1 MTTRIF
7 SSGIRRR
14 EDPRLITGTASYT
27 DDIQLPGM
35 AHAAILRS
43 PHAHARIKSIDTSA
57 AEAADGVVAVFT
69 GADIDLA
76 PIPCAWH
83 VPDSDLKLVDHPAI
97 ASEVVRYQGD
107 GVAVVVADCRYA
119 AEDALE
125 LIDVDYEP
133 LPVVMEPDK
142 ALEDGAPQLHEDAPN
157 NQAFHWVMTGGD
169 TDAAFDAAEVVV
181 KEL

>member
-27 DDIQLPGM
+27 DDIKLPGM

-43 PHAHARIKSIDTSA
+43 PYAHARIKSIDTSA

-83 VPDSDLKLVDHPAI
+83 VPDSDIKLVDHPAL

-119 AEDALE
+119 AEGRA
-125 LIDVDYEP
+125 
-133 LPVVMEPDK
+133 
-142 ALEDGAPQLHEDAPN
+142 GAYRGGLRAASGGHGAGQGAGRRRSPAP
-157 NQAFHWVMTGGD
+157 
-169 TDAAFDAAEVVV
+169 
-181 KEL
+181 

>member
-14 EDPRLITGTASYT
+14 EDPRLITGTATYT

-69 GADIDLA
+69 GADL
-76 PIPCAWH
+76 
-83 VPDSDLKLVDHPAI
+83 
-97 ASEVVRYQGD
+97 E
-107 GVAVVVADCRYA
+107 A
-119 AEDALE
+119 AELVEARLVE
-125 LIDVDYEP
+125 LRAREVEHRAADRAANVGERAGAGPGREVQTAAQGGAVGLILDGRGRP
-133 LPVVMEPDK
+133 LQFPERQ
-142 ALEDGAPQLHEDAPN
+142 EDRLRQSAAWNQTLNLYGA
-157 NQAFHWVMTGGD
+157 
-169 TDAAFDAAEVVV
+169 
-181 KEL
+181 